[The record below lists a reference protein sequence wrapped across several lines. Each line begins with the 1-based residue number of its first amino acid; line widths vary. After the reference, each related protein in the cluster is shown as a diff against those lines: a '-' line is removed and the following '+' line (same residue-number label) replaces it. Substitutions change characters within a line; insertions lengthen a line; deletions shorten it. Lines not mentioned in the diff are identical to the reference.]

1 MILSLC
7 VVILYQFCWIHLSKK
22 FNTCL
27 QKLYYSLQKS
37 PINPILNS
45 LFRDVSENLLELLM
59 KEYKYIRDK
68 AEKDKRLRITMYFC
82 EATKFKLI
90 PQNHVLDCLQD
101 CLNSPSGFNI
111 DVMIK
116 ILEKVGYYL
125 IHTPDKND
133 KLRFEMQLT

>member
-1 MILSLC
+1 
-7 VVILYQFCWIHLSKK
+7 
-22 FNTCL
+22 
-27 QKLYYSLQKS
+27 
-37 PINPILNS
+37 
-45 LFRDVSENLLELLM
+45 M

-133 KLRFEMQLT
+133 KLRFEMQLTQVNNFRATAHLPDSTLIQIENAYYVCKPPERKALKKKKELT